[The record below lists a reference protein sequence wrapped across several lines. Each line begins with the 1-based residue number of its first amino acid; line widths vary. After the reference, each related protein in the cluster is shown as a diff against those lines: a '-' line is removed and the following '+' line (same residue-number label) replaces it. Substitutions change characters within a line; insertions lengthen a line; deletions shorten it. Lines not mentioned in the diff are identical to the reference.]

1 MWHCTSQKSFANH
14 RRKVAAFI
22 LHIGLS
28 KQLFLSDSQH
38 ILSGNVARKGTSR
51 SSAKPHPSTPPALLT
66 KAILGI
72 NLSNYKKKKTTTTT
86 KGRKCAQPPCELESG
101 KTIGS
106 QQLPYFPFSLPLS
119 LWSWLPSSICFLLT
133 LDLLLIPLTQGCP
146 QVAPSVPDLPGWLCI
161 GN

>member
-1 MWHCTSQKSFANH
+1 MWHCTSQKSFANN

-28 KQLFLSDSQH
+28 EQLFLSDSQH

-72 NLSNYKKKKTTTTT
+72 NLSNYKKKKQQQQ
-86 KGRKCAQPPCELESG
+86 QPKE
-101 KTIGS
+101 GS
-106 QQLPYFPFSLPLS
+106 APSLP
-119 LWSWLPSSICFLLT
+119 
-133 LDLLLIPLTQGCP
+133 
-146 QVAPSVPDLPGWLCI
+146 V
-161 GN
+161 N